1 MGLKEQLND
10 DLKNAMKAKDE
21 NRVGTIRLLKDAIGK
36 FEISRPKDAKPLTE
50 PELIG
55 VVEKQVKQRREAI
68 ELYQKGNRQDLVA
81 KEQAELA
88 ILETYMPKQL
98 SRDEIKTE
106 VEAIIAV
113 LGTKEFPKVMR
124 EASAKLKGRA
134 DGKTVNEIVREL
146 TG

>member
-1 MGLKEQLND
+1 MGFKEQLNED
-10 DLKNAMKAKDE
+10 MKTAMRAKDE
-21 NRVGTIRLLKDAIGK
+21 NRLGTIRLLKDAIGK
-36 FEISRPKDAKPLTE
+36 FEISRPRDAKPLTE
-50 PELIG
+50 PELLG

-68 ELYQKGNRQDLVA
+68 ELYQKGNRPDLVA

-88 ILETYMPKQL
+88 ILEAYMPKQL

-106 VEAIIAV
+106 VEGIITS

-134 DGKTVNEIVREL
+134 DGKTVNEVVKEL
-146 TG
+146 TS

>member
-1 MGLKEQLND
+1 MGLKEQLNQ
-10 DLKNAMKAKDE
+10 DLVTAMKAKDE

-55 VVEKQVKQRREAI
+55 VLEKQVKQRREAI
-68 ELYQKGNRQDLVA
+68 EFYMKGGRQDLVA

-88 ILETYMPKQL
+88 ILEAYMPKQL
-98 SRDEIKTE
+98 ARDEIKTE
-106 VEAIIAV
+106 VEAIITA

-134 DGKTVNEIVREL
+134 DGKTVNEIVKEL
-146 TG
+146 TS